1 MEILLRR
8 SFDAADLPPAV
19 LEHSHKRLAY
29 ELATSGPAPAGTI
42 EVTRWRAGAVPTQMF
57 ETDVVI
63 EPGYYTYGDD
73 ANVWHINF
81 ADPSLFAYYGTALLA
96 QDELQCLEHP
106 ALGPLHEALGG
117 HACTFVAHANWP
129 TPVLVKHVERRCA
142 LVGLYGNAFAAASAD
157 EVRAALSLVRPP
169 THTNIIAIAA
179 PVGSGAYRRR
189 ELDQIVE
196 TAYCGFAAAM
206 NEGAIEVRTGFWGC
220 GAFGGNRIVMTSLQL
235 YAAQLAGVAR
245 VRFYAFDASGRADAH
260 ECAALASLAGARI
273 VDAILERELEW
284 GVGNGT

>member
-1 MEILLRR
+1 MELLLRR
-8 SFDAADLPPAV
+8 SFAASDLPPAV
-19 LEHSHKRLAY
+19 IGHSHKRLAH
-29 ELATSGPAPAGTI
+29 ELAMSGPAPVGTI
-42 EVTRWRAGAVPTQMF
+42 EVTRWRAGAVPAQMV
-57 ETDVVI
+57 ETEFVI
-63 EPGYYTYGDD
+63 EPGYYAYGDD
-73 ANVWHINF
+73 ANVWHVNF

-106 ALGPLHEALGG
+106 ALGPLHEALGRDAKTEDDG
-117 HACTFVAHANWP
+117 P

-142 LVGLYGNAFAAASAD
+142 LTGLYGNAFAAATAD

-179 PVGSGAYRRR
+179 PVGSGAYRRH

-196 TAYCGFAAAM
+196 TAYCGFAAAVH
-206 NEGAIEVRTGFWGC
+206 EGADEIRTGFWGC

-235 YAAQLAGVAR
+235 YAARLAGVNR
-245 VRFYAFDASGRADAH
+245 VRFYAFDAAGRADATAG
-260 ECAALASLAGARI
+260 AALAG